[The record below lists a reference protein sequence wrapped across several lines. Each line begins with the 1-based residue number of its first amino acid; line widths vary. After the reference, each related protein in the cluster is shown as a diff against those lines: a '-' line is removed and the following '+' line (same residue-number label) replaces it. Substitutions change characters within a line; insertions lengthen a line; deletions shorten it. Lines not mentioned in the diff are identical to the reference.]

1 MKYQNPKLRDLL
13 ASEYA
18 LGTLHGLA
26 RKRFERLMRDDADL
40 RRNVMEWQERL
51 APIAQAA
58 APVNPPKH
66 VWRKIEQ
73 RIQQSQPKTSL
84 FDSLNFWR
92 GLAMAASS
100 FAFGLLLFFGL
111 APQRDAMPTYVAV
124 LADSKHQPIMTVRY
138 VRGAPELEVKVVQA
152 AYLAPDRAL
161 ELWTLPK
168 GAAPQSLGLI
178 PASGTIKLKVAQLRA
193 NSLPDIPALA
203 VSLEPKGGS
212 PTGAPT
218 GPVLYSGPLL
228 KI

>member
-1 MKYQNPKLRDLL
+1 MKYQNPALRDLL

-73 RIQQSQPKTSL
+73 RIQPAQSKISL

-111 APQRDAMPTYVAV
+111 APQRDALPTYVAV

-138 VRGAPELEVKVVQA
+138 VQGTPELEVKVVQA
-152 AYLAPDRAL
+152 ADHAPDRAL
-161 ELWTLPK
+161 ELWSLPK

-178 PASGTIKLKVAQLRA
+178 PASGTIKLKLEKPRA

-218 GPVLYSGPLL
+218 GPVLYFGPLL